1 MSQVIVYVF
10 VNAGLLALFACL
22 WAIDR
27 KLKPSSHRYGVFT
40 ARFWGER
47 NAR

>member
-27 KLKPSSHRYGVFT
+27 KLKPSSHRQLVARRGVE
-40 ARFWGER
+40 ALQ
-47 NAR
+47 